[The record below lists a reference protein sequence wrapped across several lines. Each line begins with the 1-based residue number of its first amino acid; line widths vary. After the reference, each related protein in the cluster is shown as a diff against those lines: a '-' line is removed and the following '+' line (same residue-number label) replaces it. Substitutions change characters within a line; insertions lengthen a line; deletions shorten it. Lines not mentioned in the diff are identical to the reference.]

1 MKRTSAQIID
11 HFTKQKKLKAIS
23 YDQDELLCTYQTKT
37 LTKAVF
43 ITAELT
49 REAFLRFIRIKNSLK
64 ADGMVVYCEY
74 AYLACDNLEIVVNRD
89 D

>member
-1 MKRTSAQIID
+1 MKRTNAQIID
-11 HFTKQKKLKAIS
+11 HFSKQKKLKAIT
-23 YDQDELLCTYQTKT
+23 YNQDELLCTYQTKT

-43 ITAELT
+43 IVPELT

-64 ADGMVVYCEY
+64 AHEIVVYCEY
-74 AYLACDNLEIVVNRD
+74 AYLACENLTVVVNRD

>member
-11 HFTKQKKLKAIS
+11 HISKQKKLKTVT
-23 YDQDELLCTYQTKT
+23 YDQDELLCTYKTKT

-43 ITAELT
+43 VIAELT

-64 ADGMVVYCEY
+64 ADEIVVYCEY
-74 AYLACDNLEIVVNRD
+74 AYLACDNLTIVVNRED
-89 D
+89 

>member
-1 MKRTSAQIID
+1 MKHTRAQIIN
-11 HFTKQKKLKAIS
+11 HLIKQKKLKAIS
-23 YDQDELLCTYQTKT
+23 YDHDELLCTYQTKT

-64 ADGMVVYCEY
+64 ADGIVVFCEY
-74 AYLACDNLEIVVNRD
+74 AYLACDHLEIVVNRD